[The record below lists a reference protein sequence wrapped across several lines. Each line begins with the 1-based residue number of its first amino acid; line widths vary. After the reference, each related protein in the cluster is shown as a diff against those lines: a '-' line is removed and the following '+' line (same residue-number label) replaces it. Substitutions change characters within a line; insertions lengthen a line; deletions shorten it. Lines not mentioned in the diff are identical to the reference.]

1 MKAILFA
8 AGLGTRL
15 KPWTDEHPKALV
27 PVNGKTLLQ
36 RNIEYLQY
44 FGIRELIINVH
55 HFAEQVIDFL
65 NVNHN
70 FGCEISISLESHEAL
85 ETGGGLFKA
94 AWFFSDQQPFLAMN
108 VDILTNLHLGQL
120 IDAHMQNRPLATLAV
135 SDRETSRYFLF
146 DQHKRLC
153 GWKNVK
159 TGENK
164 IAYLSAIQVAKAFSG
179 IHIIDPEIF
188 SKSAR
193 AGKFS
198 LVDLYLELAQSNKI
212 MGYDHT
218 GDLLIDVGKPQS
230 LEEAE
235 KYFH

>member
-1 MKAILFA
+1 MIFA

-44 FGIRELIINVH
+44 FGIRELIINTH

-70 FGCEISISLESHEAL
+70 FGCEISISLESQEAL

-120 IDAHMQNRPLATLAV
+120 IDAHMENGPLATLAV

-164 IAYLSAIQVAKAFSG
+164 IAYLSAIQIAKAFSG
-179 IHIIDPEIF
+179 IHIIDPQIF

-193 AGKFS
+193 VGKFS
-198 LVDLYLELAQSNKI
+198 LVDLYLELAQSNTI
-212 MGYDHT
+212 LGYDHS

>member
-1 MKAILFA
+1 MKAMIFA

-15 KPWTDEHPKALV
+15 KPWTDQHPKALV
-27 PVNGKTLLQ
+27 PINRKPLLQ

-44 FGIRELIINVH
+44 FGIREIIINIH
-55 HFAEQVIDFL
+55 HFAEQIIDFL
-65 NVNHN
+65 NLNHN
-70 FGCEISISLESHEAL
+70 FGCEISISLESAEAL
-85 ETGGGLFKA
+85 ETGGGLVKA

-108 VDILTNLHLGQL
+108 ADILTNLHLGQM
-120 IDAHMQNRPLATLAV
+120 IDAHMRDRPLASLAV

-153 GWKNVK
+153 GWQNVK

-164 IAYLSAIQVAKAFSG
+164 ISFLSAIQVAKAFSG
-179 IHIIDPEIF
+179 IHIIDPSIF
-188 SKSAR
+188 AKNSR
-193 AGKFS
+193 TGKFS
-198 LVDLYLELAQSNKI
+198 LVDLYLDLAQSNII

-218 GDLLIDVGKPQS
+218 GDLLIDVGKPHS

-235 KYFH
+235 RYFH